1 MLKLEYIALSAPAFL
16 LAITVHEFSH
26 AYMAYRFGDPTA
38 KNMGRLTLNPLPHLD
53 IFGTIALFLIGFGW
67 AKPVMVNPL
76 NLRNPRKD
84 NLWIA
89 LGGPASN
96 LLSALILGLLF
107 RILEPILNPLEFG
120 HIVMVM
126 LLLAIRL
133 NIILAVFNL
142 LPIPPLDGYHILEGI
157 VSSETYIKMQ
167 SFEQYGSIVL
177 LGLIMISSFAGLN
190 IFAALFNPFLRIL
203 GSLFAGQN
211 LAF

>member
-1 MLKLEYIALSAPAFL
+1 MLKLEYIILTAPAFL

-26 AYMAYRFGDPTA
+26 AYIAHRFGDPTA

-53 IFGTIALFLIGFGW
+53 LFGTIALFLIGFGW
-67 AKPVMVNPL
+67 AKPVIVDQR
-76 NLRNPRKD
+76 NLQNPRKN

-96 LLSALILGLLF
+96 LISALIIGLAF
-107 RILEPILNPLEFG
+107 RFLSPILDGFESG
-120 HIVMVM
+120 QIMMAM
-126 LLLAIRL
+126 LLLAVRL

-142 LPIPPLDGYHILEGI
+142 LPIPPLDGYHILEGL
-157 VSSETYIKMQ
+157 VSNDMYIKMQ
-167 SFEQYGSIVL
+167 EYERFGSIIL
-177 LGLIMISSFAGLN
+177 LALIMVSSFANLN
-190 IFAALFNPFLRIL
+190 IFSAIFNPFLAVL

>member
-67 AKPVMVNPL
+67 AKPVLVNPL

-96 LLSALILGLLF
+96 FVSALVLGLLF
-107 RILEPILNPLEFG
+107 RLFEPLLSPFEFG
-120 HIVMVM
+120 HIIMVM
-126 LLLAIRL
+126 LLLAVRL

-177 LGLIMISSFAGLN
+177 LGLIMISSFADLN